1 MRQDQDRYE
10 AAAEAIH
17 QADALLITAGAGMG
31 VDSGLPDF
39 RGNQGFWRAYPAY
52 ADLGLSFVSLA
63 SPGWFQRDPRLAW
76 GFYGHRLALYRRTH
90 PHDGFA
96 ILRRWA
102 AKRPLGAWVFTSNVD
117 GQFQRAG
124 FDPMRITECHGAID
138 FLQCTADCGA
148 GIFPADPFTVEVDE
162 KTFRARGDLPVCPRC
177 GALARPNILMFGDF
191 GWDESRTDEQETRM
205 KTWLGSLVGR
215 RVAVVECGAGTA
227 IPTVRMMSE
236 RVAQAL
242 GGALLRIN
250 VREPEGPGG
259 TIPLAEGALAALRAI
274 DVQYA
279 VRESGDERT

>member
-17 QADALLITAGAGMG
+17 QAHALLITAGAGMG

-63 SPGWFQRDPRLAW
+63 SPAWFQRDPRLAW

-96 ILRRWA
+96 ILCRWG

-148 GIFPADPFTVEVDE
+148 GLFPADPFKVEVDD

-191 GWDESRTDEQETRM
+191 GWDESRTNEQETRM
-205 KTWLGSLVGR
+205 KTWLGSLAGR
-215 RVAVVECGAGTA
+215 RVIVVECGAGTA
-227 IPTVRMMSE
+227 IPTVRTMSE
-236 RVAQAL
+236 WVAQAF
-242 GGALLRIN
+242 GGVLVRIN
-250 VREPEGPGG
+250 VREPEGPAG
-259 TIPLAEGALAALRAI
+259 THSFAEGALAALRAI
-274 DVQYA
+274 DAQYA
-279 VRESGDERT
+279 VRERGDERT